1 MDGAAMDAYLSNPVI
16 QYVEYTGTLAI
27 SGYYY
32 NVTVDGAATAV
43 GSLAYVIEGTV
54 DPALDGQKILVK
66 GWTIGFSG
74 GKYVNTMITS
84 VTAADG
90 GTTEPEPE
98 PEPEPTPEPGDV
110 FVITFPGN
118 PSKYTNSYTDS
129 FTIEVGS
136 NAFVFSGIN
145 NGQESNAWT
154 AVRFGRKANDSV
166 ATIATSNA
174 ISYAVSSVKI
184 NFTQV
189 DTEMNSAK
197 LIVASDSDFTN
208 VVEEVT
214 AELAVGEVVYT
225 VTSPAENLYYKL
237 EYDMPL
243 TGTNGSYRFDK
254 VTYAK

>member
-1 MDGAAMDAYLSNPVI
+1 MKIKTFIFFNLLNQNIMANKLFKSIFAVAMLLGSALGFVACEEDVNVVADPT
-16 QYVEYTGTLAI
+16 VEV
-27 SGYYY
+27 S
-32 NVTVDGAATAV
+32 AT
-43 GSLAYVIEGTV
+43 SLNFAMEEGGET
-54 DPALDGQKILVK
+54 
-66 GWTIGFSG
+66 
-74 GKYVNTMITS
+74 
-84 VTAADG
+84 
-90 GTTEPEPE
+90 

-254 VTYAK
+254 ITYAK